1 VLVHHTPHDGP
12 RPLDTPT
19 PCPAT
24 ELGPSQRQRLALD
37 ALAGSAPIS
46 RIARQHQVS
55 RKFIYHQA
63 HKARQALDGA
73 FAPAPPARDD
83 RVLFYLPVTKVW
95 IRQFVLALILIGHCS
110 FRGVTELL
118 RDLFDYHLSVGT
130 VHNIVDQAVAA
141 ARQINLRQ
149 DLSRVRIGADDEIFQ
164 AGRPV
169 LVGVDAESTYCYLLS
184 QEDHRDADTWGVRL
198 LELVDRGFAPEATVA
213 DFGSGLRAGH
223 ERALP
228 GVACRGDVFHALY
241 ELTPL
246 VRYLENRAYE
256 AIDART
262 KLERKQAATERRMG
276 RKRQDLAQKLRS
288 ARQAEARAIALADDV
303 AVLARWLREDIL
315 SVAGPESA
323 VRRLL
328 YDFVAAE
335 LRAREPACPH
345 RIKPVRQ
352 LLENQR
358 ERLLAFAVGL
368 DRDLAALASRWRIA
382 SATARAVLEMQALP
396 MSDRRRW
403 RREAA
408 LRATLRG
415 RYHGVCA
422 DVEELSARVVRASSM
437 VENLNS
443 RLRNYFFLRRSL
455 GEDYLALLQ
464 FFLNHRRYLRSEH
477 PRRVGKSPTEL
488 LTGEPH
494 RHWLELLGYTPFVR
508 S

>member
-1 VLVHHTPHDGP
+1 VLVHHTPPDGP
-12 RPLDTPT
+12 RPLGTPDL
-19 PCPAT
+19 CPAKD
-24 ELGPSQRQRLALD
+24 LNSAQRQRLALD
-37 ALAGSAPIS
+37 ALTGPTPIS
-46 RIARQHQVS
+46 QLAEEHQVS

-63 HKARQALDGA
+63 HKAQQALEHA
-73 FAPAPPARDD
+73 FTPQPTASDD
-83 RVLFYLPVTKVW
+83 RVLFYLPVTKAW
-95 IRQFVLALILIGHCS
+95 IRQFVLALVLIGHS
-110 FRGVTELL
+110 SLRGVTELL

-130 VHNIVDQAVAA
+130 AHSIVEQAVAT
-141 ARQINLRQ
+141 ARQINERQ

-164 AGRPV
+164 ARRPV
-169 LVGVDAESTYCYLLS
+169 LVGVDTDSTYCYLLR
-184 QEDHRDADTWGVRL
+184 QEQHRDADTWGVRL
-198 LELVDRGFAPEATVA
+198 LELADRGFAPEATIA
-213 DFGSGLRAGH
+213 DFASGLRSGH
-223 ERALP
+223 EQALP

-241 ELTPL
+241 EFGPL

-262 KLERKQAATERRMG
+262 KLERKQAAAERRKG
-276 RKRQDLAQKLRS
+276 RKEPSLAQKLRY
-288 ARQAEARAIALADDV
+288 ARQAEAKAIGLAADV

-323 VRRLL
+323 IRREL
-328 YDFVAAE
+328 YDFVASE

-358 ERLLAFAVGL
+358 DHLLAFAVGL
-368 DRDLAALASRWRIA
+368 DRDLAALARQWQIGR
-382 SATARAVLEMQALP
+382 ATVREVLEMQALP
-396 MSDRRRW
+396 VCDPRRW

-422 DVEELSARVVRASSM
+422 DVEELSAHVVRASSL

-443 RLRNYFFLRRSL
+443 RLRNYFFLRRHL

-464 FFLNHRRYLRSEH
+464 FFLNHRRYLRSEA

-494 RHWLELLGYTPFVR
+494 RHWLELLGYAPFVR